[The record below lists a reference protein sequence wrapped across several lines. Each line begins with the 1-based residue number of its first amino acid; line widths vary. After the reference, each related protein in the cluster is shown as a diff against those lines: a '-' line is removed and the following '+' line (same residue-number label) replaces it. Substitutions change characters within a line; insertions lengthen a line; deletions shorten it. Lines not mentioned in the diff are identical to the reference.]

1 MPIEFLPAFVSPLIE
16 KGFLPAP
23 SAPSNH
29 YLHNVLRNFGRRPGD
44 IVVKSTVTQNQVSA
58 PRKLPIVGLAKIW
71 KLEYQIK
78 IVGLDGPTTIYL
90 DRTAII
96 PLR

>member
-1 MPIEFLPAFVSPLIE
+1 MPASVCSLIE
-16 KGFLPAP
+16 KRFLPAP
-23 SAPSNH
+23 SAPSDH
-29 YLHNVLRNFGRRPGD
+29 CLQNVLRNFGRRPGD
-44 IVVKSTVTQNQVSA
+44 IVVTSTVTQNQVSA
-58 PRKLPIVGLAKIW
+58 RRKLPIVGLAKIW